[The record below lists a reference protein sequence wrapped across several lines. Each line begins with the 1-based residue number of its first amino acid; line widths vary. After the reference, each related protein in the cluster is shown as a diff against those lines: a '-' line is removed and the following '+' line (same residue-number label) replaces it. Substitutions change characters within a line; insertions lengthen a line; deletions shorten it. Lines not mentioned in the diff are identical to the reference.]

1 MPAVR
6 EVKVLPVMQMPLER
20 ATVAV
25 GSLAAYDQATISV
38 KVPGR
43 LRTIAVDF
51 GSMVQQAQL
60 IAQIDPQDY
69 QLRVQQAEAALAQA
83 RARLGLSPGGAS
95 DSIELERTSL
105 VRQAKALLEEARIN
119 RERMATL
126 FEQGIVARSQ
136 LDSADASY
144 KVALSRHEDAVEEVR
159 NRQAIGAAS
168 IRVSA
173 RAPATS

>member
-25 GSLAAYDQATISV
+25 GSLAAYDQATITV

-83 RARLGLSPGGAS
+83 RASGAVS
-95 DSIELERTSL
+95 GR
-105 VRQAKALLEEARIN
+105 
-119 RERMATL
+119 RER
-126 FEQGIVARSQ
+126 
-136 LDSADASY
+136 
-144 KVALSRHEDAVEEVR
+144 
-159 NRQAIGAAS
+159 
-168 IRVSA
+168 
-173 RAPATS
+173 